1 MRGAVRLAKVEVG
14 RDTLQGLTGRDTFLY
29 RVERPVSSLVDRP
42 KVEMKN
48 IPTHWV
54 RGPVACTRPVSA
66 EHNARAETRAV
77 VEMDNMIE

>member
-1 MRGAVRLAKVEVG
+1 MRSAKVEVG
-14 RDTLQGLTGRDTFLY
+14 RDALQGLTGCDTFLY
-29 RVERPVSSLVDRP
+29 GVERPVSSLVDRP

-48 IPTHWV
+48 VPMHCV

-66 EHNARAETRAV
+66 EHNARAETSEA